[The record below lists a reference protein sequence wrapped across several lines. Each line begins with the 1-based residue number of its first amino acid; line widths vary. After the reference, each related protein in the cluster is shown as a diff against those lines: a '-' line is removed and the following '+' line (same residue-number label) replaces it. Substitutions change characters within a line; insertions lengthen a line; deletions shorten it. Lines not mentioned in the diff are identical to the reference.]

1 MAFFVLFDR
10 IWKFW
15 ILCTFPQKKKRKFII
30 GKAILLIFLHISIKN
45 VGKFFW
51 WMVYSLYLKTKSWKS
66 LFWSLFIIF
75 KALSCNLFIQLLTCI
90 GQNNQTKPQYL
101 NSDLIIDLYK
111 RFFSSWSSQFNILEN
126 VHNFWHAFVHKV
138 LIWLL
143 KNNFLSILFQK

>member
-1 MAFFVLFDR
+1 MVFFVLFDR

-15 ILCTFPQKKKRKFII
+15 ILCTFPQKKKKVHNWQSNI
-30 GKAILLIFLHISIKN
+30 IFLHISIKN

-51 WMVYSLYLKTKSWKS
+51 WMAYSLYLETTSWKS

-143 KNNFLSILFQK
+143 KINFLSILFQK